1 MYVCKLYANYLQTY
15 ILKNKQG
22 YFWKEIGIGV
32 SNQSGVSHY
41 LWFNQYKENTLIL
54 TSEI

>member
-1 MYVCKLYANYLQTY
+1 MYTCKLCQLSTHLH
-15 ILKNKQG
+15 IRKISKITVL
-22 YFWKEIGIGV
+22 KEIRIGV

>member
-15 ILKNKQG
+15 ILKIKQG